1 MRYHRGDA
9 PGRPRARDR
18 RRAGRRRPGRR
29 PVWRGR
35 CARVGPAA
43 RRERPGAD
51 RAREPPRAAGVGA
64 AGRPDVAAGRRAG
77 HPRLPR
83 VRRVRRVRVAAR
95 RLPRPARG
103 EATAGAAGARRRR
116 RGGRCGRRAARDAV
130 PQLRQVRGA
139 PGAVGAYRPR
149 SHAVVSTLGCAVV
162 EPVVD
167 RVARAVA
174 ADHAAC
180 GLAAFDERTRAGHLR
195 YLLVRSDGERA
206 LAGIVTAPSAPAA
219 AVDRLAE
226 RLRARVPAV
235 VGVVHVVNDA
245 TGGALLGPR
254 RRIASGAAVIREAL
268 GDLDVEVGIGSFF
281 QVNRDQA
288 ARLYAAVAD
297 AVQAAPGVR
306 AVDVYCGVGGIALT
320 LAARGADVLGIERDA
335 DAVATARAAARRHG
349 LRARFEAADAARL
362 VDLAGAV
369 DVAVVNPPRKGL
381 DVPTRAALARLAPA
395 RIAYVSCH
403 PDSLARD
410 LGDLRGAG
418 YRVERAVPFDL
429 MPGTAQVETVA
440 ILRRDSR

>member
-1 MRYHRGDA
+1 MRPGDLVHVTAAELAADGRGVA
-9 PGRPRARDR
+9 PCGAVDVHVWDLLPGESGRAQIEHVSPHAPRAWARLVDRTSPPAAERVTPACPAFGACGGCAWQHVAYPAQLAAKR
-18 RRAGRRRPGRR
+18 RRVQRALGDG
-29 PVWRGR
+29 V
-35 CARVGPAA
+35 AV
-43 RRERPGAD
+43 AD
-51 RAREPPRAAGVGA
+51 V
-64 AGRPDVAAGRRAG
+64 VAA
-77 HPRLPR
+77 PRETR
-83 VRRVRRVRVAAR
+83 YRNFGKYVV
-95 RLPRPARG
+95 
-103 EATAGAAGARRRR
+103 
-116 RGGRCGRRAARDAV
+116 
-130 PQLRQVRGA
+130 A

-381 DVPTRAALARLAPA
+381 AVPTRAALARLAPA